1 MPILYYFEKGEKSV
15 LTVKVNPIEFHCMEK
30 KNLLCCRELENAS
43 RWNISHVFHII
54 FWQHIERLYAD
65 NIDDNLHED

>member
-1 MPILYYFEKGEKSV
+1 MPILYYFEKGEKKCPYSKSQPHWV
-15 LTVKVNPIEFHCMEK
+15 SLYGEK
-30 KNLLCCRELENAS
+30 KLLCCRELENAS

-54 FWQHIERLYAD
+54 FWQHIERLYAA